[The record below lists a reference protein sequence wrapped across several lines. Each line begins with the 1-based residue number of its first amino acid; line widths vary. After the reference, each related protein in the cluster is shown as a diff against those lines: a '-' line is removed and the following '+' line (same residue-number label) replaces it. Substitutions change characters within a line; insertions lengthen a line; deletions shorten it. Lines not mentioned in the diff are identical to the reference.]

1 MFLKIQNRFLLNK
14 RFLPILTLG
23 DKRQLVITGKGGE
36 GRGLEG
42 REKEGRGERDKIS

>member
-14 RFLPILTLG
+14 CFLPILTVG
-23 DKRQLVITGKGGE
+23 DKRQLVKE

-42 REKEGRGERDKIS
+42 RGMEGRKERDKIS